1 MNSIRYKDQL
11 KNTGHISCQFTLPTT
26 WPQYTQNQDYDSL
39 YAEISAEL
47 KEDSS
52 LWQQINAWVRQIYSD
67 QTLWSYEWML
77 ALREGPQEA
86 EQEGIWHDDSS
97 RDLALS
103 LSLNLNPLQITG
115 GELRLRPR
123 ANREEV
129 TTISARAWG
138 EAHFF
143 ATGKLD
149 WEHKTSLVSTG
160 NRLVLVV
167 WITLTA

>member
-11 KNTGHISCQFTLPTT
+11 KNTGHISCHFTLPTSWT
-26 WPQYTQNQDYDSL
+26 KYAQDKDYDSL
-39 YAEISAEL
+39 YCEISAEL

-52 LWQQINAWVRQIYSD
+52 LWQQINAWVRHIYSD
-67 QTLWSYEWML
+67 QTLWGHEWML

-103 LSLNLNPLQITG
+103 LSLNLDPQQITG

-123 ANREEV
+123 ANREVV
-129 TTISARAWG
+129 TSIQPRLWG

-149 WEHKTSLVSTG
+149 WEHKTSLVSAG
-160 NRLVLVV
+160 NRLILVV